1 MNLPTYNDVEA
12 AAARLDGYAHLTPVL
27 TSRLWDEMY
36 GGQTFFK
43 AEPFQVSGS
52 FKFRGAI
59 NAMRARQERG
69 QTGGGVL
76 TFSSGNHAQAM
87 ARAGQIL
94 GVPVTVVMPSDAPMP
109 KRLATESYGA
119 QVVIYDKCETSREAL
134 GAELAER
141 DNLEIIPPYDH
152 FDIIAGQGTAAKELI
167 EEVGALDYLVVC
179 VGGGG
184 LLSGSALSAKALCR
198 ACQVIGAEPA
208 GADDAYRTFREGT
221 IQTCMNPQTIADGA
235 RTPYIGKL
243 NWEIIRRDVAEIVRI
258 EDDDLLAT
266 MAWIWQR
273 MKVVLEP
280 TGALAATAIA
290 THQIPTEGKR
300 VGVILSGGNA
310 DVAGLA
316 PAFG

>member
-1 MNLPTYNDVEA
+1 MTLPTYKDVEA
-12 AAARLDGYAHLTPVL
+12 AATRMEGYAHRTPVL

-43 AEPFQVSGS
+43 AEPYQVTGS

-69 QTGGGVL
+69 PSGGGVL
-76 TFSSGNHAQAM
+76 TFSSGNHAQAL

-94 GVPVTVVMPSDAPMP
+94 GVPVTVVMPHDAPLP
-109 KRLATESYGA
+109 KRKATESYGA
-119 QVVIYDKCETSREAL
+119 QVVIYDKCETTREAL

-141 DNLEIIPPYDH
+141 DQLEIIPPYDH
-152 FDIIAGQGTAAKELI
+152 FDIIAGQGTATKELI
-167 EEVGALDYLVVC
+167 EEVGPLDYLLVC

-184 LLSGSALSAKALCR
+184 LLAGSALSAQALCP
-198 ACQVIGAEPA
+198 ACQVVGVEPA

-221 IQTCMNPQTIADGA
+221 IQTCMQPQTIADGA
-235 RTPYIGKL
+235 RTPFIGKL
-243 NWEIIRRDVAEIVRI
+243 NWEIIRRDVTDIIRV

-280 TGALAATAIA
+280 TGALAATAIS

-310 DVAGLA
+310 DVASLA

>member
-1 MNLPTYNDVEA
+1 M
-12 AAARLDGYAHLTPVL
+12 
-27 TSRLWDEMY
+27 
-36 GGQTFFK
+36 
-43 AEPFQVSGS
+43 
-52 FKFRGAI
+52 

-94 GVPVTVVMPSDAPMP
+94 GVPVTVVMPNDAPEP
-109 KRLATESYGA
+109 KRRATESYGA
-119 QVVIYDKCETSREAL
+119 QVVLYDKCETSREAL

-141 DNLEIIPPYDH
+141 DQLEIIPPYDH

-167 EEVGALDYLVVC
+167 EEVGSLDYLIVC

-184 LLSGSALSAKALCR
+184 LLSGSALSAKALCPD
-198 ACQVIGAEPA
+198 CQVIGAEPA

-243 NWEIIRRDVAEIVRI
+243 NWEIIRRDVTDIIRV

-280 TGALAATAIA
+280 TGALAATAISS
-290 THQIPTEGKR
+290 HQIPTGGKR
-300 VGVILSGGNA
+300 MGVILSGGNA
-310 DVAGLA
+310 DVASLT

>member
-1 MNLPTYNDVEA
+1 MNLPTYSDVEA
-12 AAARLDGYAHLTPVL
+12 AADRIAGFAHRTPVL
-27 TSRLWDEMY
+27 TSRQWDEMY

-43 AEPFQVSGS
+43 AEPFQVTGS
-52 FKFRGAI
+52 FKFRGAM
-59 NAMRARQERG
+59 NALRARAG
-69 QTGGGVL
+69 VGGVL

-94 GVPVTVVMPSDAPMP
+94 GVPVTVVMPSDAPEP

-119 QVVIYDKCETSREAL
+119 HVVIYDKCETSREAL
-134 GAELAER
+134 GAELAAR
-141 DNLEIIPPYDH
+141 DGLEIIPPYDH

-167 EEVGALDYLVVC
+167 EEVGPLDYLIAC

-184 LLSGSALSAKALCR
+184 LLSGSALSARALCPD
-198 ACQVIGAEPA
+198 CHVIGAEPA

-280 TGALAATAIA
+280 TGALAATAISSR
-290 THQIPTEGKR
+290 QIPAEGKR

-310 DVAGLA
+310 DVASLA